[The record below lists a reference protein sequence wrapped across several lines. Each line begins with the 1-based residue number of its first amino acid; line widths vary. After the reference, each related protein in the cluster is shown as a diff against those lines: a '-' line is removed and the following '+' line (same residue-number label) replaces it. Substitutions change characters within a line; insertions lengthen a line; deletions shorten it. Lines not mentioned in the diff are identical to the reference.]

1 MQAKLCGG
9 QGGLLI
15 RGSPTVS
22 PLDIEEAFSLRV
34 QPERIQR
41 DLASFAQ
48 FGASGPTA
56 VTRLALTA
64 EDRAARAHLIDLCRA
79 EGMSVRI
86 DRFGNIAAVLGE
98 WDRPAL
104 LTGSHLDSVPDGGRF
119 DGVAGVVAAL
129 EAIRTLR
136 EHGALPAMPVGVVCF
151 TAEESSRW
159 GVATLGSKGLAG
171 VLPYEKLMALA
182 DRQGVTFGAALA
194 AHAGYELAGGRLEFG
209 PIASFLE
216 LHVEQGLELERD
228 GRRVGVVSRIAAP
241 SRFKVTVEGEAAHSG
256 ATLMDRRKDGLT
268 AAAELI
274 LGLERLARAEHPLTV
289 GTATV
294 FGVHPVSI
302 NVVPGRV
309 ELGVDIRSVDSE
321 SKRRTVQ
328 AFMALIEKVKAERGL
343 AIEVQTLSQEDP
355 VTLDPQVVQRLES
368 ACRSL
373 DVPYMPMVSRA
384 GHDAMYVARVAP
396 AAMLFVPSQG
406 GISHNPAEFTTL
418 DDLVLGTQIL
428 AEAIRRS

>member
-1 MQAKLCGG
+1 M
-9 QGGLLI
+9 
-15 RGSPTVS
+15 T
-22 PLDIEEAFSLRV
+22 EEAFTLRV
-34 QPERIQR
+34 RAERIQR
-41 DLASFAQ
+41 DLESFAQ
-48 FGASGPTA
+48 FGASGATA

-64 EDRAARAHLIDLCRA
+64 EDRAARAHLIELCRT

-86 DRFGNIAAVLGE
+86 DRFGNIAAVLGD

-104 LTGSHLDSVPDGGRF
+104 LTGSHLDSVPSGGRF
-119 DGVAGVVAAL
+119 DGVVGVVAAL

-136 EHGALPAMPVGVVCF
+136 EHGALPAMPVGVVNF

-171 VLPYEKLMALA
+171 VLPSDRLMALA
-182 DRQGVTFGAALA
+182 DRQGITFAAALE
-194 AHAGYELAGGRLEFG
+194 AHAGYELTGGPMDFG
-209 PIASFLE
+209 PIKCFLE
-216 LHVEQGLELERD
+216 MHVEQGLELERD

-241 SRFKVTVEGEAAHSG
+241 SRFKVMVEGEAAHSG

-294 FGVHPVSI
+294 FSVNPVSI
-302 NVVPGRV
+302 NVVPGLV
-309 ELGVDIRSVDSE
+309 ELGIDIRSVDTE

-328 AFMALIEKVKAERGL
+328 GFRTLIGQVEAGRGI
-343 AIEVQTLSQEDP
+343 AVQVETLSEEEP
-355 VTLDPQVVQRLES
+355 VTLDQEVVQRLES

-373 DVPYMPMVSRA
+373 DVPYMSMVSRA

-418 DDLVLGTQIL
+418 DDLALGTQIL
-428 AEAIRRS
+428 AEAIRHF